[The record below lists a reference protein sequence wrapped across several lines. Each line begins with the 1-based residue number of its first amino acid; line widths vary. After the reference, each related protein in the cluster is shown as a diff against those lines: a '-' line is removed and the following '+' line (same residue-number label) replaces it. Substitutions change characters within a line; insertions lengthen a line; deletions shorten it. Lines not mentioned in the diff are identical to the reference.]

1 MLTLSILFSSNRL
14 FEFAFRYFLARLRF
28 AVSAIRIRER
38 VSMQFDQVSVGKK
51 ANVFFDGKCVSHTV
65 TLPNGVRKSVGVVL
79 PSTLRFDLSTREV
92 MEVVD
97 GTAFVS
103 INGAPEQE
111 FKAGQSWEV
120 EKGGYFIIRA
130 EQPVH
135 YVCHFE

>member
-1 MLTLSILFSSNRL
+1 
-14 FEFAFRYFLARLRF
+14 
-28 AVSAIRIRER
+28 
-38 VSMQFDQVSVGKK
+38 MQFDQVSVGKK

-97 GTAFVS
+97 GIAFVT